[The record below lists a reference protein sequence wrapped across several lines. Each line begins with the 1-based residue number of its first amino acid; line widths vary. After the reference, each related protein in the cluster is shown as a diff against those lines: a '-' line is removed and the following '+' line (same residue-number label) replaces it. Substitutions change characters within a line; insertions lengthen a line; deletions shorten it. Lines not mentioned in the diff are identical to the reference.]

1 MRSRHQPFAKRSLG
15 QNFLVDSSVIDRI
28 VRALD
33 PKIEDTVVEI
43 GPGRGALTEKL
54 VERAGTVHALELDT
68 ELSRLLREKF
78 SGLPTVHILETDAL
92 FVDFSKIAEGRK
104 LRLVANLPYNV
115 STAILQRLFSF
126 AGDLEDCV
134 LMFQREVVDRITAAP
149 GSKDRGYLSVLA
161 QAYFTVDKL
170 FDVPPNAFRPVPKV
184 WSSVVRC
191 VPRTD
196 VKFDHEKLEAILSL
210 SFSQK
215 RKTISNNLKQRYA
228 DAETFLSHAEIDP
241 QRRAETLTL
250 EEWLRLI
257 DSAGPTLT
265 P

>member
-1 MRSRHQPFAKRSLG
+1 MRSSHRPFAKRSLG
-15 QNFLVDSSVIDRI
+15 QNFLVDGTVIDRI

-33 PKIEDTVVEI
+33 PKFEDTVVEI

-54 VERAGTVHALELDT
+54 VTRAGTIYALELDT

-78 SGLPTVHILETDAL
+78 SERPNVHVIETDAL
-92 FVDFSKIAEGRK
+92 EVDFSAIAVGRK

-126 AGDLEDCV
+126 ADNFEDCV
-134 LMFQREVVDRITAAP
+134 LMFQREVVDRIRAAP

-170 FDVPPNAFRPVPKV
+170 FDVPPNAFKPVPKV

-196 VKFDHEKLEAILSL
+196 VKFDHAKLEVILSL

-215 RKTISNNLKQRYA
+215 RKTILNNLKQKYV
-228 DAETFLSHAEIDP
+228 DAETLLSNAGIDS

-250 EEWLRLI
+250 DEWF
-257 DSAGPTLT
+257 TLANAAELHLT
-265 P
+265 

>member
-1 MRSRHQPFAKRSLG
+1 MGSRYQPFAKRSLG
-15 QNFLVDSSVIDRI
+15 QNFLVDGAVIDRI
-28 VRALD
+28 VHALD
-33 PKIEDTVVEI
+33 PKSKDTVVEI

-54 VERAGTVHALELDT
+54 IERAGTVYALELDT

-78 SGLPTVHILETDAL
+78 AERPHVHILETDAL
-92 FVDFSKIAEGRK
+92 LVDFSEIAEGRK

-126 AGDLEDCV
+126 GHNFEDCV
-134 LMFQREVVDRITAAP
+134 LMFQREVVDRITAP
-149 GSKDRGYLSVLA
+149 HGSKDRGYLSVLT
-161 QAYFTVDKL
+161 QAYFIVEKL
-170 FDVPPNAFRPVPKV
+170 FDVPPSAFKPIPKV

-191 VPRTD
+191 VPRNNL
-196 VKFDHEKLEAILSL
+196 VFDHAKLEAILSL

-215 RKTISNNLKQRYA
+215 RKTILNNLKQRYV
-228 DAETFLSHAEIDP
+228 DAETLLSNAGIDP

-257 DSAGPTLT
+257 DAAGPTVT
-265 P
+265 S